1 VTDGWRPQVAA
12 SILTADFGHLDR
24 VIRKLE
30 RAGVD
35 RIHLDVMDAHFVPN
49 LTFGP
54 DICSAVRRLTR
65 LPIDIHLMIEEP
77 SRWADRFLDAEPQ
90 TLTFH
95 VEVPEHDDAKH
106 QTLARIRE
114 RGADAGLAISP
125 GTGVEAVFPF
135 ADALD
140 MVMVMTVEPGFGG
153 QRFIA
158 AAAPKMAAAAAWF
171 SERGR
176 PIAVHV
182 DGGVNHETA
191 LLCGASG
198 ADVCVVGSALFQ
210 RGRDTAEE
218 VRLVRALT
226 AEGRRRA
233 ADVLE
238 GAGVLAGGVAG

>member
-1 VTDGWRPQVAA
+1 MTDSWRPQVAA

-54 DICSAVRRLTR
+54 DICAAVRRLTR
-65 LPIDIHLMIEEP
+65 LPIDIHLMIDQP

-95 VEVPEHDDAKH
+95 VEVPEDDNQKH
-106 QTLARIRE
+106 QTLVRIRE

-125 GTGVEAVFPF
+125 DTGLEAVFPF
-135 ADALD
+135 ADAVDL
-140 MVMVMTVEPGFGG
+140 VIVMTVEPGFGG
-153 QRFIA
+153 QRFLTT
-158 AAAPKMAAAAAWF
+158 AAPKMAAAAAWF
-171 SERGR
+171 AERGR

-191 LLCGASG
+191 LVAGAWR

-218 VRLVRALT
+218 VHLVRALT
-226 AEGRRRA
+226 AEGRRRGPEALELARA
-233 ADVLE
+233 A
-238 GAGVLAGGVAG
+238 AGSAAG